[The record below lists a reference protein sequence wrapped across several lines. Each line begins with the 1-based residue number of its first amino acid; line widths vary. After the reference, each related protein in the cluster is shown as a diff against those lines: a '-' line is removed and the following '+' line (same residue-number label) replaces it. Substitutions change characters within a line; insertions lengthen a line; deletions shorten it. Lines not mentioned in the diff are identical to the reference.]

1 MDIDKKERKKE
12 YSKLYYIKNKERIK
26 EQKKEYT
33 KLYTLKNKEAK
44 KEYDKIYKSKN
55 KDKIKADRIKNKEHI
70 KKVNK
75 RWREENKEILK
86 IKKAEYFQNNKKIIN
101 DKRKIYVS
109 IPEVKEKYKINRR
122 IRTCKYQH
130 QQRIDNSVMTLFDE
144 FVFKEAVKLRMLR
157 DKQLSIKWHLDH
169 IIPISLGGTNAY
181 NNIQVVPA
189 KWNLSKSNKHMD
201 KYWR

>member
-12 YSKLYYIKNKERIK
+12 YN
-26 EQKKEYT
+26 
-33 KLYTLKNKEAK
+33 KLYTLKNKERK
-44 KEYDKIYKSKN
+44 KEYDKIYKFKN

-86 IKKAEYFQNNKKIIN
+86 VKKAKYFQNNKKIIN

-109 IPEVKEKYKINRR
+109 LPEVKEKYKINQQ

-130 QQRIDNSVMTLFDE
+130 QQRVIDSDMTFFDV

-157 DKQLSIKWHLDH
+157 DKQLGIKWHIDH

-189 KWNLSKSNKHMD
+189 KWNLSKSNKHT
-201 KYWR
+201 KNFWGISSVSNTHSKT